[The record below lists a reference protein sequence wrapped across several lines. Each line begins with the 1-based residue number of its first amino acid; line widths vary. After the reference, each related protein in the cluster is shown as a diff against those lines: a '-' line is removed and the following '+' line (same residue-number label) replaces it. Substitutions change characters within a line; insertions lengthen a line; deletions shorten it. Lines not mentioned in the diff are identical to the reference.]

1 MPAPRPQERPHA
13 HEAHGV
19 IREDAWSWL
28 NDAEDPE
35 VIAHLEAENAWT
47 EAATAHQED
56 LREHLYAEMLG
67 RIQETDRSVPA
78 QDGPWWY
85 LRRTEAGQAYPIWY
99 RRHEREGAEDEL
111 VLDEN
116 TLVEGHEYLDVG
128 AVAVSPEH
136 TILAFTVDH
145 DGDEVYELRFR
156 DLATGADL
164 PDVLQGVASVTWTTA
179 PGTVVYT
186 RTDDSLRPFQVW
198 THTLGHPV
206 EDDVLVYEEADPTY
220 RVGVGLTRDQRWLTI
235 VTGTSRTT
243 EVWLVPAD
251 APHTGPR
258 CFTPRH
264 DGHEY
269 SVDSQGDRFL
279 VLTNDSDD
287 GQGKHDDRAMTFA
300 LKEADPSRTG
310 RHDWRTLT
318 PSRPDVSLEGVDVFN
333 TFYVLY
339 ERENGLVH
347 LRVVTSTIDKR
358 VPMPEEAWEV
368 GPGENPMADQ
378 RHYRF
383 CYTSLVTPAS
393 VVDLDLDTW
402 AWTIRKEQTV
412 LGTFDRRDY
421 LTQRINAV
429 SADGTVVPISLV
441 HRRDVVPDGNRPTLL
456 YGYGAYALAMDPSFS
471 STRLSLLDRGV
482 VYAIAHVRG
491 GTDLGRS
498 WYEAARGQK
507 KQRTFDDFIACAR
520 ALIAE
525 GWTSPR
531 QLCIEGGSAGG
542 LLVGAVLNQAP
553 GLFRAAVAEVP
564 FVDVVTSMSDPSL
577 PLTTS
582 DYPEWG
588 NPENKDDF
596 RAMLAWSP
604 YDNVRDQPYPDLLV
618 TAGLND
624 PRVAFWE
631 PVKWVARLRDRA
643 QGDPNILLRVWMGA
657 GHGGSSGRYGFLRD
671 LAFIYGWLIDTWGL
685 EAS

>member
-1 MPAPRPQERPHA
+1 MPAPRPEERPHA

-28 NDAEDPE
+28 NDAEDPL

-47 EAATAHQED
+47 EAATAHQEA
-56 LREHLYAEMLG
+56 LRERLYTEMLG

-78 QDGPWWY
+78 RDGAWWY

-99 RRHEREGAEDEL
+99 RRHERDGAEDEL

-116 TLVEGHEYLDVG
+116 TLLEGHEYLDVG

-156 DLATGADL
+156 DLASGEDL
-164 PDVLQGVASVTWTTA
+164 PDVLQGIASVTWTTA

-186 RTDDSLRPFQVW
+186 RTDESLRPYQVW

-251 APHTGPR
+251 APHAGPT
-258 CFTPRH
+258 CFSPRH

-269 SVDSQGDRFL
+269 SVDSQGERFL

-287 GQGKHDDRAMTFA
+287 ASGKHDERAMTFA
-300 LKEADPSRTG
+300 LKVADPARTE
-310 RHDWRTLT
+310 RAAWQTLV
-318 PSRPDVSLEGVDVFN
+318 PARPDVSLEGVDVFS

-347 LRVVTSTIDKR
+347 LRVVTETSDARI
-358 VPMPEEAWEV
+358 PMPEEAWEV

-393 VVDLDLDTW
+393 VVDFDLQTGVS
-402 AWTIRKEQTV
+402 TTQKEQTV
-412 LGTFDRRDY
+412 VGTFDRSDY

-441 HRRDVVPDGNRPTLL
+441 HRRDVVADGNRPTLL

-507 KQRTFDDFIACAR
+507 KQRTFDDFIACAH

-525 GWTSPR
+525 GWTNPR
-531 QLCIEGGSAGG
+531 QLCLEGGSAGG

-596 RAMLAWSP
+596 HAMLAWSP
-604 YDNVRDQPYPDLLV
+604 YDNVRHQPYPDLLV

-643 QGDPNILLRVWMGA
+643 QGNPNILLRVWMGA